1 MPDVEEMRL
10 FIAVELPAEIREK
23 LSSLQ
28 KNLQK
33 TGADAKWVEPR
44 HIHLTVKFLGN
55 VELEKAQAIG
65 ALLDQ
70 LFPHQ
75 AAFEVCLDEI
85 GCFPSLG
92 APRVVWAG
100 LRDADKTMERIARST
115 EEELAKRGFEKEDRP
130 FTAHATLGR
139 IRSPRNRTALSL
151 KIEDMNRNFKKQNFL
166 VDNITLFES
175 RLSPKGPAYS
185 IIHQVRF
192 K

>member
-1 MPDVEEMRL
+1 MRL
-10 FIAVELPAEIREK
+10 FIAVELPTEIREK

-33 TGADAKWVEPR
+33 TGADAKWVEPD

-55 VELEKAQAIG
+55 VELEKASAIG
-65 ALLDQ
+65 ALLDK

-75 AAFEVCLDEI
+75 ATFEMTLDEI

-100 LRDADKTMERIARST
+100 LRNADKTLERIVQTT
-115 EEELAKRGFEKEDRP
+115 EEELYKMGFEKEVRP

-151 KIEDMNRNFKKQNFL
+151 KIEDINRDFKKERFQI
-166 VDNITLFES
+166 DNITLFES

-185 IIHQVRF
+185 IIHQVKFR
-192 K
+192 